1 MISSLK
7 IDPQYDGFL
16 FLAETVR
23 NPPIL
28 VSHRHREVE
37 LNLVVNGKI
46 TYVLDGR
53 SYTFGRGSLLWFF
66 PSQEHQIMHRTS
78 DAQYYVGVFTPDM
91 IQRACR
97 SATYADLGK
106 EDVGDVGILHSILE
120 PARFDLMERMMAEI
134 MEGSM
139 DADLLNREAG
149 FGVDSS
155 FRYAHHD
162 PDALNAGLRH
172 LLLLAWR
179 YQQTAGAHAD
189 SLKLHPSVR
198 QALALISENP
208 ESESLGELARKCSV
222 SEAYLSRLFRK
233 QVGIPLSQ
241 YKNNIRLGRFWECYS
256 RADSINMTEA
266 MLEAGF
272 GSYAQFYK
280 VFRAQY
286 GCGPRESLSVAR
298 SPSE

>member
-1 MISSLK
+1 MLVSLK
-7 IDPQYDGFL
+7 IDSEYDGFL
-16 FLAETVR
+16 FLAESVR

-37 LNLVVNGKI
+37 LNLVVNGEI

-66 PSQEHQIMHRTS
+66 PSQEHQIMHRTP

-97 SATYADLGK
+97 SPTYADLGK
-106 EDVGDVGILHSILE
+106 QDVGDVGILHSILT
-120 PARFDLMERMMAEI
+120 PARFDLMERMMAAI

-155 FRYAHHD
+155 FRYQHHD

-179 YQQTAGAHAD
+179 YQQDAEACAE
-189 SLKLHPSVR
+189 SLKLHGSVR

-208 ESESLGELARKCSV
+208 DSESLSELAKQCSI
-222 SEAYLSRLFRK
+222 SEAYLSRMFRQ

-241 YKNNIRLGRFWECYS
+241 YKNNIRLGRFWECYG
-256 RADSINMTEA
+256 DGHSINMTEA

-286 GCGPRESLSVAR
+286 GRGPRQLLR
-298 SPSE
+298 SRTEV

>member
-1 MISSLK
+1 
-7 IDPQYDGFL
+7 
-16 FLAETVR
+16 
-23 NPPIL
+23 
-28 VSHRHREVE
+28 
-37 LNLVVNGKI
+37 
-46 TYVLDGR
+46 
-53 SYTFGRGSLLWFF
+53 
-66 PSQEHQIMHRTS
+66 MHRTP
-78 DAQYYVGVFTPDM
+78 DAQYYVGVFTPDL

-97 SATYADLGK
+97 SEAYADLGK
-106 EDVGDVGILHSILE
+106 EDVGDVGILHRILE
-120 PARFDLMERMMAEI
+120 PAQFDLLQRMMAEI

-139 DADLLNREAG
+139 DADLLNQEAG

-179 YQQTAGAHAD
+179 YQKTAGAHAD

-208 ESESLGELARKCSV
+208 ESESLGELAKKCSI
-222 SEAYLSRLFRK
+222 SEAYLSRIFRK

-241 YKNNIRLGRFWECYS
+241 YKNNIRLGRFWECFGNGRS
-256 RADSINMTEA
+256 MNMTEA
-266 MLEAGF
+266 MLAAGF

-280 VFRAQY
+280 VFRGQY
-286 GCGPRESLSVAR
+286 GRGPRELLK
-298 SPSE
+298 SPQAV